1 MTQSLLKVLLGVEER
16 LALPP
21 QRQPTGICK
30 LLSPLETAKPLLSLN
45 THLILLSASIP
56 QIWQLGAK
64 E

>member
-16 LALPP
+16 LA
-21 QRQPTGICK
+21 RPTEAADWN
-30 LLSPLETAKPLLSLN
+30 LRTLSLWK
-45 THLILLSASIP
+45 LPSLFLSLQYPPHPALGIRP